1 MNKEKENKFRHPSYT
16 GMFILVL
23 AVVLLFGLTI
33 WQCAKINTLYKANI
47 RKVEEIS
54 TALQELENYA
64 NDAAADTEDSQQ
76 RIVINITYPAVLE
89 SDDISLEGLISMVQ
103 AENAE
108 ALENFNNYI
117 VIFSILI
124 TVVVIVIPIFNYT
137 FIQKDQIR
145 RLDEQYD
152 AFDERFK
159 KMNARF
165 GGEIKRLENAIEE
178 SHGVS
183 SSLIPDKVGRES
195 ADIKPISDK
204 PEDRARALVLSAR
217 LDFIKERYNDAI
229 QKISDAICLAKNHAE
244 YYNTRSFMYHQRK
257 MYGKALIDANM
268 AIELEPGNAGYYNN
282 RGTTL
287 HEMGRYEEALAD
299 KTKAIELEPGNA
311 GYYNNRGTTLHE
323 MGRYEEALADKTKA
337 IELEPENAR
346 YYNNRGVTLHEMGK
360 YEEALADETKA
371 IELEPGNA
379 GYYDSRGTTL
389 HKMGRYEEAL
399 TDATKAI
406 ELEPGN
412 AGYYDSRGTTLH
424 KMGRYEEALA
434 DKTKAIELEP
444 GNARYYNNRGATLH
458 ALKRYEAALADA
470 TKAIE
475 LEPGNAGYYDSRGT
489 TLHEMGRYEEALAD
503 KTKAIELEPGNAEYY
518 NNRGVTLHALKR
530 YEEALADA
538 TKAIELEPGNAGYY
552 NSRGVTLHSL
562 KRYKE
567 ALADETKAI
576 KLEPGNAGY
585 YDNRAITYFRMK
597 DYPKALIDAKKAY
610 SIDSS
615 NTRYKYNLAR
625 VLCFSGLP
633 EDAFEYIREI
643 PKECDYA
650 SAFRTRALTKIR
662 LKHRNKEEV
671 TEDFVKEVTADLER
685 ATKIDSGNVYS
696 FIDFAIAMLLL
707 EKPQEAFEKLE
718 AAKKIDPEEPEVYHW
733 YAEYYRK
740 TGDTQKA
747 AEYDRIADEKG
758 YIPEPDD
765 T

>member
-1 MNKEKENKFRHPSYT
+1 MEKEKRNKFRHPSYT
-16 GMFILVL
+16 GMFILIL

-54 TALQELENYA
+54 TALQELEDYA
-64 NDAAADTEDSQQ
+64 NDAVADTEDSQQ

-108 ALENFNNYI
+108 MLENFNNYI

-124 TVVVIVIPIFNYT
+124 TVVVIVIPVFNYA

-145 RLDEQYD
+145 RLDEQYG
-152 AFDERFK
+152 AFDEQFK
-159 KMNARF
+159 KMNVRF

-178 SHGVS
+178 SHSVS
-183 SSLIPDKVGRES
+183 SSLIPDKAGRES

-204 PEDRARALVLSAR
+204 PKDRARALALSAR
-217 LDFIKERYNDAI
+217 IDFANKRYDEAI
-229 QKISDAICLAKNHAE
+229 RKISEAICLAKDRAE
-244 YYNTRSFMYHQRK
+244 YYSTRSIMYHQRE
-257 MYGKALIDANM
+257 MYEKALIDANM
-268 AIELEPGNAGYYNN
+268 AIELEPGNARYYNN

-287 HEMGRYEEALAD
+287 HEMGKYEEALADATKAIELEPGNAGYYDSRGVTLHEMGKYEEALAD

-311 GYYNNRGTTLHE
+311 GYYNSRGVTLHALK
-323 MGRYEEALADKTKA
+323 RYEEALADKTKA
-337 IELEPENAR
+337 
-346 YYNNRGVTLHEMGK
+346 V
-360 YEEALADETKA
+360 
-371 IELEPGNA
+371 ELEPGNA

-412 AGYYDSRGTTLH
+412 AGYYDSR
-424 KMGRYEEALA
+424 
-434 DKTKAIELEP
+434 
-444 GNARYYNNRGATLH
+444 
-458 ALKRYEAALADA
+458 
-470 TKAIE
+470 
-475 LEPGNAGYYDSRGT
+475 
-489 TLHEMGRYEEALAD
+489 
-503 KTKAIELEPGNAEYY
+503 
-518 NNRGVTLHALKR
+518 
-530 YEEALADA
+530 
-538 TKAIELEPGNAGYY
+538 
-552 NSRGVTLHSL
+552 
-562 KRYKE
+562 
-567 ALADETKAI
+567 
-576 KLEPGNAGY
+576 
-585 YDNRAITYFRMK
+585 AITYFRMK
-597 DYPKALIDAKKAY
+597 DYLKALIDAKKAY
-610 SIDSS
+610 SIDSLDLEF
-615 NTRYKYNLAR
+615 KYDLAR
-625 VLCFSGLP
+625 VLYFSGLP

-643 PKECDYA
+643 PKKCNYA

-662 LKHRNKEEV
+662 LKHCNEEEV
-671 TEDFVKEVTADLER
+671 TEDFVKEVTADLEH
-685 ATKIDSGNVYS
+685 AIELDTENVNS

-707 EKPQEAFEKLE
+707 EKPKEVIEKLE
-718 AAKKIDPEEPEVYHW
+718 AARKIDPEEPEVYHW

-740 TGDTQKA
+740 TGDAQKA